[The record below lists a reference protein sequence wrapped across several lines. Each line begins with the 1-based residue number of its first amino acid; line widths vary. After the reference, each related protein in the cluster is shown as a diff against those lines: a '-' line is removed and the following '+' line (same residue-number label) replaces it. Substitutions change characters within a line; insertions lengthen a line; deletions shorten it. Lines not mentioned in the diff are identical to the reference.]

1 MWSHQLVKV
10 NYRCRIHSES
20 FITSHC
26 PPCSPTASSLFSHSV
41 LRETRPINVIAGDC
55 WTQSSA
61 TSQSLPWSM
70 AVASML
76 PSWGERIIQ
85 KEKEKW
91 RSARFYLIISG
102 GRSTSCLWCR
112 VFVSSSIT
120 GYDLTTLYNEPYII
134 ILTGTGNRHPL
145 LSRSVQRLRSLSQ
158 RNFLAFS
165 RFGVNDPPHQS
176 FYIWFH
182 GALNGM
188 LQSYILT
195 MNRRKKHSDLSS
207 MYWLVI
213 VTNEMWWLS
222 KTVGKM
228 MPHPRKVF

>member
-1 MWSHQLVKV
+1 MDSIQRHLTITAMI
-10 NYRCRIHSES
+10 NGCS
-20 FITSHC
+20 FH
-26 PPCSPTASSLFSHSV
+26 A
-41 LRETRPINVIAGDC
+41 
-55 WTQSSA
+55 
-61 TSQSLPWSM
+61 
-70 AVASML
+70 AVM
-76 PSWGERIIQ
+76 
-85 KEKEKW
+85 
-91 RSARFYLIISG
+91 G
-102 GRSTSCLWCR
+102 GRKDYSKRKREMTLCKVLSDYFWRKKHFLSLMS

-182 GALNGM
+182 GALNGT

-195 MNRRKKHSDLSS
+195 MNRRKKTLRLELHVLACDCD
-207 MYWLVI
+207 
-213 VTNEMWWLS
+213 
-222 KTVGKM
+222 
-228 MPHPRKVF
+228 